1 MNFKKFFAYIT
12 IISIIALNASVTILA
27 ETETTTESAVSE
39 STSETTTAL
48 IDTHGVD
55 TDLSINAEAC
65 ILIDAE
71 TGVVIYEK
79 NSHEVLYPASIT
91 KIMTVL
97 LACEEGNMSDTVVHS
112 ENAVFGIGEG
122 SSHIGMDVGEEVN
135 FEDALYGIL
144 LESAN
149 EVCMA
154 VAEHIDGTVEKFVDR
169 MNEKAAELGC
179 KDTHFANPHG
189 YHDDNHYTTCYDMA
203 LITKAAVH
211 NDEFLK
217 IFSTVDHT
225 IPPTNKNVERYLHN
239 KDKMMRPTSPYY
251 YENIIGGKTG
261 FHDQALN
268 TLVSYA
274 GKDDV
279 RLISVVMKD
288 NGAAL
293 AYEDS
298 ANLLDYGFSL
308 YENKSLVSSD
318 AYSGEIPVIQNYKDK
333 VYQLGNISL
342 KLDGD
347 FSAKVPSFVDASQVS
362 VKPQLD
368 ENIQAPVEVGT
379 TVGVLDVYYGDYLL
393 GKANIVAAT
402 GIDAVPES
410 DLEHQERM
418 ENLKAFAIKA
428 LKIVGIVIVVI
439 FVLII
444 ILKLYFKIRG
454 GRRRRKKIYSYSGR
468 YTMGNKK
475 THHRNN
481 NRKRKVKYKFKIK

>member
-1 MNFKKFFAYIT
+1 MLLKKFFLYIT
-12 IISIIALNASVTILA
+12 LICMIAANIPYTVLA
-27 ETETTTESAVSE
+27 ETETTTESVVSD

-48 IDTHGVD
+48 IDTHGID
-55 TDLSINAEAC
+55 TDISINAEAC
-65 ILIDAE
+65 ILIDAD
-71 TGVVIYEK
+71 TGVVLYEK

-97 LACEEGNMSDTVVHS
+97 LACEEGNLSDTVVHS

-154 VAEHIDGTVEKFVDR
+154 IAEHIDGTVEKFVDR

-203 LITKAAVH
+203 LITKAAVQ
-211 NDEFLK
+211 NEEFLK

-239 KDKMMRPTSPYY
+239 KDKQMRPTSPYY

-279 RLISVVMKD
+279 KLISVVMKD

-298 ANLLDYGFSL
+298 AKLLDYGFSI
-308 YENKSLVSSD
+308 YENKTLVASD
-318 AYSGEIPVIQNYKDK
+318 SYTGEIPVIQNYKEK
-333 VYQLGNISL
+333 VYDLGTVSL
-342 KLDGD
+342 KLEEDY
-347 FSAKVPSFVDASQVS
+347 AANVPSFIDASQIT
-362 VKPQLD
+362 VKPQLN

-379 TVGVLDVYYGDYLL
+379 DVGSLDVYYGDYLI
-393 GKANIVAAT
+393 GTAKIVAAT

-418 ENLKAFAIKA
+418 ENLKAFALKV
-428 LKIVGIVIVVI
+428 LKIVGIVAAAAAV
-439 FVLII
+439 II
-444 ILKLYFKIRG
+444 ILLIAYFKLRG

-468 YTMGNKK
+468 YGTAHKNMQK
-475 THHRNN
+475 RNN
-481 NRKRKVKYKFKIK
+481 KRRRVKYKIRIK